1 MRGAIAVLAVLAAL
15 VTAAVAVE
23 DHISDTYMPKDEAE
37 KCFNGVHDRLD
48 DVVSILEL
56 LLEKHM

>member
-1 MRGAIAVLAVLAAL
+1 MKGAIAVLATLAAL
-15 VTAAVAVE
+15 ATAAVAVE
-23 DHISDTYMPKDEAE
+23 DHISDAYMPRDETE
-37 KCFNGVHDRLD
+37 KCFDGVHDRLD